1 MIFRKIKITNFRQ
14 FKGKTELD
22 FSTDEE
28 KNVTVILGN
37 NGAGKTTF
45 LQAINWCLYNQVKLE
60 NSNELI
66 NKDVLNELEIGRV
79 ATVEVVIEFEH
90 LNKNYTSRRYIEYI
104 RNEMGNV
111 RKDCEEHIFTEKD
124 SSTGETRKVSENI
137 IREIFPSDLSIYF
150 LFDGE
155 RMQDLAD
162 NQRIGKKDLSNAVKN
177 LMGLDVLEN
186 GKVHLDKVKKEF
198 ATEFVSDSSS
208 QIEKINEELKD
219 RYESVEIEKKNKE
232 RYENELEELQIQQ
245 SKINEILKSSAA
257 LRNLQEKREDFSKR
271 LNNIENTIES
281 KKMQMFSKFSA
292 NGAKFFATDT
302 MNAVISKIKSSGL
315 KDKGLDGINVH
326 AIEQIIQSG
335 KCICGN
341 ELCDGSEA
349 LAKLEELKNY
359 LPPKSYS
366 ILLNSINKEINHS
379 LSDNK
384 NFYSEF
390 NKLYEEYNSLLNE
403 KDSLI
408 NKIRDNDKLIADI
421 GDQDLSNYN
430 DEYISLREQIVSK
443 SQSIGSCKNQ
453 IENYESRIRTLEGTR
468 SNMVVNSGVNEQV
481 QLKIDICQKLIDD
494 ITKRLEKKEKE
505 VREELQGK
513 TSELLS
519 KMLNSNKNIRIG
531 EDYNFEVIDQYK
543 TTTLSEG
550 EKIVTSFAFVGSI
563 ISVAKQVLE
572 VEEDSK
578 FTLVMDAPF
587 AKLDMTHRKNVTQEI
602 PQLTDQIILLSADS
616 QWDNVVSSA
625 LESRIGKMYEIKTI
639 KSGLSEIVEGVINNV
654 II

>member
-1 MIFRKIKITNFRQ
+1 MIFRKIIITNFRQ
-14 FKGKTELD
+14 FKGKTELN
-22 FSTDEE
+22 FSTDVE

-60 NSNELI
+60 NPNELI
-66 NKDVLNELEIGRV
+66 NKDILNDLETGSV
-79 ATVEVVIEFEH
+79 ATVEVAIEFEH

-104 RNEMGNV
+104 RNDMGNI
-111 RKDCEEHIFTEKD
+111 RKDCEEHIFTEKN
-124 SSTGETRKVSENI
+124 SNTGETTKVSENI

-186 GKVHLDKVKKEF
+186 SKVHLDKVKREF
-198 ATEFVSDSSS
+198 ETEYVTDNSS

-219 RYESVEIEKKNKE
+219 RYESLEIEKKNKE

-245 SKINEILKSSAA
+245 TKVNEILKSSAA
-257 LRNLQEKREDFSKR
+257 LRALQEKREDLAKR
-271 LNNIENTIES
+271 LNNIENTIEHQ
-281 KKMQMFSKFSA
+281 KIQMFSKFST
-292 NGAKFFATDT
+292 NGAKFFATDI
-302 MNAVISKIKSSGL
+302 MNSVMSKIKNSSL
-315 KDKGLDGINVH
+315 KDKDLEGINVH
-326 AIEQIIQSG
+326 AIDQIIKSG

-341 ELCDGSEA
+341 ELFDGSEA

-366 ILLNSINKEINHS
+366 ISLNNINKEINHS
-379 LSDNK
+379 LSDNE
-384 NFYSEF
+384 NFYIEF

-408 NKIRDNDKLIADI
+408 NTTRDNDKLIADI
-421 GDQDLSNYN
+421 GDQDYSSYN
-430 DEYISLREQIVSK
+430 DEYISLRGKMNSK
-443 SQSIGSCKNQ
+443 SQAIGSCKTQ
-453 IENYESRIRTLEGTR
+453 IENYESRIRSLENTR
-468 SNMVVNSGVNEQV
+468 SNLAVNSDVNEQV
-481 QLKIDICQKLIDD
+481 QLKVDICQKLIDD

-505 VREELQGK
+505 VREELQCK

-519 KMLNSNKNIRIG
+519 KMLNSNKSIKIG
-531 EDYNFEVIDQYK
+531 DDYNFEVIDQYK

-550 EKIVTSFAFVGSI
+550 EKIVTSFSFVGSI
-563 ISVAKQVLE
+563 ISVAKKVLE

-625 LESRIGKMYEIKTI
+625 LESRIGKMYEIKAI
-639 KSGLSEIVEGVINNV
+639 KSGLSEIVERSN
-654 II
+654 